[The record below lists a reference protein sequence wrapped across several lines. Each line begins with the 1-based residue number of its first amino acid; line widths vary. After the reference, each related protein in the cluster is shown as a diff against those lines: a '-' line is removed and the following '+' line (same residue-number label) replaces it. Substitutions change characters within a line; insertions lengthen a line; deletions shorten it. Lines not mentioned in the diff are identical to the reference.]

1 MRARRDRS
9 RRGRWARALAGGL
22 AVVLL
27 PVLAACGGSM
37 PDSGQAGA
45 GREIGDVSA
54 DPLRVVPEGPAPGAE
69 PAAVVSGFL
78 RAGAGFDD
86 DHAVAR
92 TFLTAEASS
101 VWNPAQGTVIYPDD
115 TSLSVVT
122 RSHGPDR
129 EVVVTAPVWAVIDQL
144 GQLVLARPG
153 TTVSTSFEL
162 TRTDG
167 QWRVGTLRPDLGLWL
182 PRYEFERAYTPLR
195 LYFVATGTR
204 VLVPDLRWFA
214 GPRAGLATEM
224 VRALLAGPAPYLR
237 GAVTSG
243 APGMTTLGVD
253 AVPTSD
259 GTAQIDLSS
268 SALAASPEQRQQLW
282 AQLTASLRQLPTVS
296 GISLTAD
303 GAAYPVAGLP
313 EKGSGADLGYTE
325 DVRVA
330 GPVVVLS
337 EGRLRQVD
345 PGTGA
350 LAGAPAERFAGIEVA
365 GLRAVAAG
373 SDEDLLL
380 GIDSTGRRL
389 LALRA
394 EQPPA
399 PLYTGADLT
408 NPVIDVQ
415 GWAWTADRARAGVLA
430 AVASTSS
437 TAAAAEE
444 DSGVQLLRPA
454 WLAGRR
460 VLALDVSR
468 DGSRLAVVSAA
479 SDGPSR
485 LEVAG
490 IVRDGTGR
498 PTGLA
503 GPRSAARS
511 LAGVRDV
518 SWADRTN
525 LAVLAGQPGEV
536 RPYQVEVGGLVD
548 ALPTVQDAVSISAG
562 DGLRAVY
569 VVTGSGRVL
578 VRTGNGWRSL
588 GAGTSVTIPQ

>member
-1 MRARRDRS
+1 MRARGPRERS
-9 RRGRWARALAGGL
+9 ARALAAVL
-22 AVVLL
+22 AAVLL

-92 TFLTAEASS
+92 TFLTTEASS

-122 RSHGPDR
+122 RAHGRDR
-129 EVVVTAPVWAVIDQL
+129 EVVVTAPVWAVIDRL
-144 GQLVLARPG
+144 GQLELARPG
-153 TTVSTSFEL
+153 TTASTSFEV
-162 TRTDG
+162 TSTDG
-167 QWRVGTLRPDLGLWL
+167 EWRVGTLQPDLGLWM

-195 LYFVATGTR
+195 LYFAATGTR
-204 VLVPDLRWFA
+204 TLVPDLRWFA

-224 VRALLAGPAPYLR
+224 VRSLLAGPAPYLR

-268 SALAASPEQRQQLW
+268 SALTATPEQRQQLW

-296 GISLTAD
+296 GISLTAE

-313 EKGSGADLGYTE
+313 DKGAGGDLGYAE

-337 EGRLRQVD
+337 DGRLRQVD

-350 LAGAPAERFAGIEVA
+350 LAGAPTGRFAGIEVA
-365 GLRAVAAG
+365 GVRAVAAG
-373 SDEDLLL
+373 TDDDLLL
-380 GIDSTGRRL
+380 AVDSSGRRL
-389 LALRA
+389 LALA
-394 EQPPA
+394 AQQPPTR
-399 PLYTGADLT
+399 LYTGTDLA
-408 NPVIDVQ
+408 NPVVDVR
-415 GWAWTADRARAGVLA
+415 GWAWTADRGRAGALA
-430 AVASTSS
+430 VVASTSS
-437 TAAAAEE
+437 TAAAADDTTSVRE
-444 DSGVQLLRPA
+444 LRPG
-454 WLAGRR
+454 WLSGRR

-468 DGSRLAVVSAA
+468 DGSRLAVVSATP
-479 SDGPSR
+479 DGASR
-485 LEVAG
+485 LQVAG

-498 PTGLA
+498 PVGLA
-503 GPRSAARS
+503 IPRSAASS
-511 LAGVRDV
+511 LTTVRDV

-525 LAVLAGQPGEV
+525 LAVLAGAPGQV
-536 RPYQVEVGGLVD
+536 QPYQVEVGGLVE
-548 ALPTVQDAVSISAG
+548 ALPKVQDAVSISAG

-588 GAGTSVTIPQ
+588 GPGTSVTIPQ

>member
-1 MRARRDRS
+1 MRAVR
-9 RRGRWARALAGGL
+9 RRGRPGGARALAVLLVGL
-22 AVVLL
+22 LL

-54 DPLRVVPEGPAPGAE
+54 DPLRVVPEGPAAGAD
-69 PAAVVSGFL
+69 PAAVVTGFL

-92 TFLTAEASS
+92 TFLTAQASS

-115 TSLSVVT
+115 TSLTVVT
-122 RSHGPDR
+122 RARGRDR
-129 EVVVTAPVWAVIDQL
+129 EVVVTAPVWAVIDRL

-153 TTVSTSFEL
+153 TTASTTFEL
-162 TRTDG
+162 TRSDG
-167 QWRVGTLRPDLGLWL
+167 EWRVDSLQPDLGLWM

-195 LYFVATGTR
+195 LYFAATGTR

-259 GTAQIDLSS
+259 GTAQIDLSA
-268 SALAASPEQRQQLW
+268 SALTAGPEQRQQLW
-282 AQLTASLRQLPTVS
+282 AQLTATLRQLPTVS

-313 EKGSGADLGYTE
+313 DKGSTGDLGYTE

-337 EGRLRQVD
+337 DGRLRQVD

-350 LAGAPAERFAGIEVA
+350 LADASPARFAGIDVA

-373 SDEDLLL
+373 TEDALLL
-380 GIDSTGRRL
+380 GVDTSGHRL
-389 LALRA
+389 FALAA
-394 EQPPA
+394 QQPPTQ
-399 PLYTGADLT
+399 LYSGADLT
-408 NPVIDVQ
+408 NPVVDVR
-415 GWAWTADRARAGVLA
+415 GWAWTADRQRSGALA
-430 AVASTSS
+430 VVASTSS
-437 TAAAAEE
+437 TAAAAGETT
-444 DSGVQLLRPA
+444 GVRLLRPA
-454 WLAGRR
+454 WLSGRR

-468 DGSRLAVVSAA
+468 DGSRLAVVSTAG
-479 SDGPSR
+479 DGPSR

-490 IVRDGTGR
+490 IVRDAAGR
-498 PTGLA
+498 PTSLA
-503 GPRSAARS
+503 VPRSAARS
-511 LAGVRDV
+511 LTTVRDV
-518 SWADRTN
+518 SWADRTT
-525 LAVLAGQPGEV
+525 LAVLAGPPGAV
-536 RPYQVEVGGLVD
+536 QPYQVEVGGLVGS
-548 ALPTVQDAVSISAG
+548 LPTLQDAATISAG

-569 VVTGSGRVL
+569 VVTASGRVL
-578 VRTGNGWRSL
+578 VRTGNGWRAV
-588 GAGTSVTIPQ
+588 GPGTSVTIPQ

>member
-1 MRARRDRS
+1 MSVRPPRRR
-9 RRGRWARALAGGL
+9 RALGAL
-22 AVVLL
+22 LVALLL
-27 PVLAACGGSM
+27 PVLAACGGGM
-37 PDSGQAGA
+37 PDSGPAGA
-45 GREIGDVSA
+45 GREIGDLSA
-54 DPLRVVPEGPAPGAE
+54 DPLRVVPEGPAAGAE

-122 RSHGPDR
+122 RARGRDR
-129 EVVVTAPVWAVIDQL
+129 EVVVSAPVWAVIDHL
-144 GQLVLARPG
+144 GQLALARPG
-153 TTVSTSFEL
+153 TTASTTFDL

-167 QWRVGTLRPDLGLWL
+167 EWRVSSLQPDLGLWM

-195 LYFVATGTR
+195 LYFAATGTR

-214 GPRAGLATEM
+214 GSRAGLATAV

-243 APGMTTLGVD
+243 APEMTTLGVD

-268 SALAASPEQRQQLW
+268 SALAAGPEQRQQLW
-282 AQLTASLRQLPTVS
+282 AQLTATLRQLPTVS
-296 GISLTAD
+296 GISLTAE
-303 GAAYPVAGLP
+303 GAAYPVAGVSD
-313 EKGSGADLGYTE
+313 KGTTADLGYAD

-337 EGRLRQVD
+337 EGRLRSVD

-350 LAGAPAERFAGIEVA
+350 LVGAPTGRFAGIDVA

-373 SDEDLLL
+373 PDAALLV
-380 GIDSTGRRL
+380 GVDAAGHRL
-389 LALRA
+389 LALTPQ
-394 EQPPA
+394 QPPS
-399 PLYTGADLT
+399 PLYAGTDLA
-408 NPVIDVQ
+408 NPVVDVH
-415 GWAWTADRARAGVLA
+415 GWAWTADRARTGAVA
-430 AVASTSS
+430 VVASTSS
-437 TAAAAEE
+437 TAAAAGET
-444 DSGVQLLRPA
+444 SGVLALRPP
-454 WLAGRR
+454 WLSGRR

-468 DGSRLAVVSAA
+468 DGSRLAVVSVGA
-479 SDGPSR
+479 SGPSR

-490 IVRDGTGR
+490 IVRDAAGR
-498 PTGLA
+498 PTSLA
-503 GPRSAARS
+503 TPRSAARS
-511 LAGVRDV
+511 LSDVRDV
-518 SWADRTN
+518 SWADRTT
-525 LAVLAGQPGEV
+525 LAVLAGPPGRV
-536 RPYQVEVGGLVD
+536 QPYQAEVGGLVG
-548 ALPTVQDAVSISAG
+548 ALPALQDPATISAG

-569 VVTGSGRVL
+569 VITTGRRLL
-578 VRTGNGWRSL
+578 VRTGNGWRPL
-588 GAGTSVTIPQ
+588 GPGTFVTIPQ

>member
-1 MRARRDRS
+1 MRALRHRDQ
-9 RRGRWARALAGGL
+9 WTRALGGAL
-22 AVVLL
+22 AAVLL
-27 PVLAACGGSM
+27 AVLAACGGSM

-92 TFLTAEASS
+92 TFLTAQASS
-101 VWNPAQGTVIYPDD
+101 VWNPTQGTVIYPDD

-122 RSHGPDR
+122 RTRGHDR
-129 EVVVTAPVWAVIDQL
+129 EVVVSAPVWAVIDEL

-153 TTVSTSFEL
+153 TTTSTSFEL

-167 QWRVGTLRPDLGLWL
+167 DWRVSTLQPDLGLWM

-195 LYFVATGTR
+195 LYFAATGTR

-313 EKGSGADLGYTE
+313 DKGSAGDLGYAE

-350 LAGAPAERFAGIEVA
+350 LAGAPAGRYAGIDVG

-373 SDEDLLL
+373 IDDDLLL
-380 GIDSTGRRL
+380 GIDSGGRRL
-389 LALRA
+389 LALA
-394 EQPPA
+394 AQQPA
-399 PLYTGADLT
+399 TTLYAGADLT
-408 NPVIDVQ
+408 NPVIDVH
-415 GWAWTADRARAGVLA
+415 GWAWTADRARAGALA
-430 AVASTSS
+430 VVASTSS
-437 TAAAAEE
+437 TAASAGQTSAAR
-444 DSGVQLLRPA
+444 LLRPG
-454 WLAGRR
+454 WLSGRR

-468 DGSRLAVVSAA
+468 DGSRLAVVSAT
-479 SDGPSR
+479 SGGPSR
-485 LEVAG
+485 LDVAG
-490 IVRDGTGR
+490 IVRDSTGR
-498 PTGLA
+498 PTSLA
-503 GPRSAARS
+503 PPRSAAHS
-511 LAGVRDV
+511 LPSVRDV

-525 LAVLAGQPGEV
+525 LAVLAGQPGAAQ
-536 RPYQVEVGGLVD
+536 PYQVEVGGLVG
-548 ALPTVQDAVSISAG
+548 ALPPVQDPVTISAG

-578 VRTGNGWRSL
+578 VRTGNGWRPL
-588 GAGTSVTIPQ
+588 GPGTSVTIPQ